1 MSACYENP
9 LRPLYG
15 RLLELNQV
23 ADAQASCCLGYSELP
38 KMIPKL
44 SLHVHLLN
52 KTEFFRR
59 TPHSTNCPPHPLLL
73 TVLRKRYT
81 ARSKVLLTPRR
92 QEPRLSTTKQ
102 KSWLLTPVPLK
113 SERGVVWVL

>member
-59 TPHSTNCPPHPLLL
+59 TPPFHQLPSAPPAAHSLE
-73 TVLRKRYT
+73 K
-81 ARSKVLLTPRR
+81 KVHV
-92 QEPRLSTTKQ
+92 K
-102 KSWLLTPVPLK
+102 V
-113 SERGVVWVL
+113 